1 MKLFRGT
8 TQAPPQGSAAPA
20 AARRLSRKSSGM
32 GELAKT
38 LNSEETICVL
48 DLGSTSPANIR
59 YCTERGHKIY
69 SEDLLEASTDP
80 SLAIKD
86 SSGNTVLDSKR
97 FVAENLVYPPSHF
110 DVVLC
115 WNLADYLDESLV
127 KPVMERLWSLMKPGG
142 VLLAFFHTKEAGPDA
157 PCYRFH
163 IVGTDTLEMQHI
175 EPRNDGRKGSG
186 ANSGFRLQR
195 VFNNRHIENLFR
207 DFGSIKFF
215 LARDNVREVLV
226 VR

>member
-1 MKLFRGT
+1 LGAIT
-8 TQAPPQGSAAPA
+8 SA
-20 AARRLSRKSSGM
+20 AARSLNRKSSGM

-59 YCTERGHKIY
+59 YCTERGHRIY
-69 SEDLLEASTDP
+69 SEDLLEASTEP

-86 SSGNTVLDSKR
+86 SSGNTVLDGKR
-97 FVAENLVYPPSHF
+97 FVAENLVYPAAHF

-163 IVGTDTLEMQHI
+163 ITGNDTLEMQPI
-175 EPRNDGRKGSG
+175 EVRREARRGPTGVPHASL
-186 ANSGFRLQR
+186 SGFRWQR
-195 VFNNRHIENLFR
+195 VFTNRHIENLFR

-215 LARDNVREVLV
+215 L
-226 VR
+226 